1 MEQRKEICLEHVS
14 FAYNETTELLK
25 DISFK
30 AQGSESIGLIGANGA
45 GKSTLLKLLVGLC
58 APKSGSITV
67 GGLPVEKQNLPK
79 IRQMTGYVFQ
89 DSDSQLFLTTAYE
102 DVSFAPRNYG
112 FPKEE
117 VERRTKEALELVHIS
132 HLKDQPI
139 YQMSGGEKKLVS
151 IATILSMEP
160 EIVLMDEPS
169 IALDPRN
176 RKNLIQ
182 ILNRF
187 SYLKVIAS
195 HDLDLVW
202 DTCERTILL
211 YNGKLEA
218 DGPTHEILR
227 DQALLER
234 CDLELPLRLEPR
246 E

>member
-132 HLKDQPI
+132 HLD
-139 YQMSGGEKKLVS
+139 
-151 IATILSMEP
+151 
-160 EIVLMDEPS
+160 
-169 IALDPRN
+169 
-176 RKNLIQ
+176 RK
-182 ILNRF
+182 
-187 SYLKVIAS
+187 SV
-195 HDLDLVW
+195 V
-202 DTCERTILL
+202 
-211 YNGKLEA
+211 
-218 DGPTHEILR
+218 
-227 DQALLER
+227 
-234 CDLELPLRLEPR
+234 
-246 E
+246 